1 MRGATHAAVCAPL
14 PLAGGVGGGDGSFQ
28 RFFHVSP
35 SPSPS
40 RKREGNLKE
49 RLA

>member
-1 MRGATHAAVCAPL
+1 MRGYPDAAVCAPL
-14 PLAGGVGGGDGSFQ
+14 PLAGGVGGGAGSFQ

-49 RLA
+49 TIA

>member
-1 MRGATHAAVCAPL
+1 MRGYPHAAVCAPL
-14 PLAGGVGGGDGSFQ
+14 PLAGGAGSFR

-49 RLA
+49 TIA